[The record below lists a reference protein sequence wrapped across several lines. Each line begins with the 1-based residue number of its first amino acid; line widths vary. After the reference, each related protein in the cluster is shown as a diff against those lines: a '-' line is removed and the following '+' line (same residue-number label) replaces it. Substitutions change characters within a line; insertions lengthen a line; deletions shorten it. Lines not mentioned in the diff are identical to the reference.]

1 MKQIKIVIELNIFT
15 LDHPFNQEG
24 AHLPRI
30 ATVPV
35 SPISLECLIRDE
47 IFWCW
52 LIRCWNETV
61 RISGQSK
68 PFMWGKRP
76 KWKRG
81 KLLWLG
87 LYSITYQLSTWL
99 SFFHYLTDG
108 PVLYCRGWTSFV
120 YIDVIFCHAICEKNR
135 KSLYLFSTFQDL
147 KYINNTDSSHSSTVL

>member
-1 MKQIKIVIELNIFT
+1 MKQIKIVIELKIFT

-68 PFMWGKRP
+68 PFMWGKWP

-81 KLLWLG
+81 KLSYLR
-87 LYSITYQLSTWL
+87 LYVNSQCQYRVWGTDW
-99 SFFHYLTDG
+99 LTDKLKKLLELVFAIIK
-108 PVLYCRGWTSFV
+108 PDNIFPISNSRQN
-120 YIDVIFCHAICEKNR
+120 YIEK
-135 KSLYLFSTFQDL
+135 
-147 KYINNTDSSHSSTVL
+147 SSVVSR